1 VAKTVAELEV
11 AAPAATGL
19 LETIVMSTPS
29 NCHGFL
35 QKEPDSV
42 ACLLGGK
49 GRGVRLPLGGI
60 PQPEGANA
68 VDRLFK
74 KIDLTSAP
82 HH

>member
-1 VAKTVAELEV
+1 VKTVAEFEV

-42 ACLLGGK
+42 ARLWGK
-49 GRGVRLPLGGI
+49 GRGVRRPLGGHL
-60 PQPEGANA
+60 PTA
-68 VDRLFK
+68 
-74 KIDLTSAP
+74 
-82 HH
+82 